1 MNASPSSTGPSR
13 ATITVAG
20 AQHAVA
26 MFAGV
31 VMVPLLVA
39 RQAGFDAATTIGL
52 TTAAVWVSGLTT
64 LLQASRLGP
73 IGSGYLCVMG
83 SSALFIGPCVAAGK
97 AGGPGLIFGMSLA
110 MAPIQV
116 LAGYL
121 VPWLRRLAEPAVV
134 GAIILLIGL
143 GVVPISLVQ
152 FAGGYGP
159 GLGAGK
165 SLLVGGLTV
174 LVTLLAAFSGN
185 RWLHIS
191 SILVGLAFG
200 YVLGACLGLV
210 DWTPVHAAPWF
221 GFPVPLRSGLAF
233 DVGHILPFALAYVV
247 TSIETFGDMN
257 TIAEISEGSLEKAD
271 DSRIRGGLLAD
282 AVGSML
288 AGLFGTTPNTSYSG
302 NLAIV
307 QLTGVT
313 ARVAGLVAGAILIL
327 LGFVPKLGAIVAA
340 MPAAAVGGG
349 MLVAV
354 AMLLGVGMRI
364 AMRGGHENRNLM
376 IVGLACAFGAGAQ
389 NVPQVFQHAPD
400 WLAPLCGSG
409 TALGGLLA
417 ILLHV
422 LLPRAKSPARD

>member
-1 MNASPSSTGPSR
+1 
-13 ATITVAG
+13 
-20 AQHAVA
+20 
-26 MFAGV
+26 
-31 VMVPLLVA
+31 
-39 RQAGFDAATTIGL
+39 
-52 TTAAVWVSGLTT
+52 
-64 LLQASRLGP
+64 
-73 IGSGYLCVMG
+73 
-83 SSALFIGPCVAAGK
+83 
-97 AGGPGLIFGMSLA
+97 
-110 MAPIQV
+110 
-116 LAGYL
+116 
-121 VPWLRRLAEPAVV
+121 VV